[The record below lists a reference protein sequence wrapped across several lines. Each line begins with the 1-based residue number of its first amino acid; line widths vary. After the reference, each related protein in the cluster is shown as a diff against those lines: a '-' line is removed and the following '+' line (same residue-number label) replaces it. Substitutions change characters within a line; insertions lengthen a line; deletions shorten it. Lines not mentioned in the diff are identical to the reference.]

1 MHPGTLLLDAP
12 KNPRYNT
19 AMRTCTTKTSK
30 ETRRLAAA
38 LGALLQPGDVILL
51 CGELGAGKT
60 TFVQGLA
67 EGLGVQTEVTS
78 PTFTLLQEYAGAQL
92 TLFHFDAYRIEQPA
106 EIADLGFD
114 EYLERGGVVVL
125 EWAERLGWL
134 TPEEYLWVN
143 IAVGPDGSRKIIFE
157 PFGSRYKALLRQ
169 WEAGTC

>member
-1 MHPGTLLLDAP
+1 
-12 KNPRYNT
+12 
-19 AMRTCTTKTSK
+19 MRTCITRTSN
-30 ETRRLAAA
+30 ETRQLAAT
-38 LGALLQPGDVILL
+38 LGALLEPGDVILL

-67 EGLGVQTEVTS
+67 KGLGVQTEVTS
-78 PTFTLLQEYAGAQL
+78 PTFTLLQEYAGARL
-92 TLFHFDAYRIEQPA
+92 SLFHFDAYRIERPI

-114 EYLERGGVVVL
+114 EYLERGGVVVV

-143 IAVGPDGSRKIIFE
+143 IAIAPDGNREITFE
-157 PFGSRYKALLRQ
+157 PFGIRYETLLRQ